1 MGCHSKSSLHLDSFF
16 ESPSLSLSSRLHS
29 MLVPPQICGGKS
41 THVFVASWILA
52 EDFDPSFIWRENWR
66 KILHRRILTPHKVL
80 GKLHSYYEANFL
92 TGLVGRLQ
100 YIQFNIPFKFY
111 H

>member
-1 MGCHSKSSLHLDSFF
+1 MQL
-16 ESPSLSLSSRLHS
+16 EARLHS
-29 MLVPPQICGGKS
+29 MLVLPQTCGGKS
-41 THVFVASWILA
+41 THVFAASWILA
-52 EDFDPSFIWRENWR
+52 EDFDPSLIWWENWR

-80 GKLHSYYEANFL
+80 GKLHSYYEVNFL
-92 TGLVGRLQ
+92 TVLVGRLQ

>member
-1 MGCHSKSSLHLDSFF
+1 MGCHSTSLFHLDSFF

-29 MLVPPQICGGKS
+29 QICGGKS
-41 THVFVASWILA
+41 THVFAASWILA
-52 EDFDPSFIWRENWR
+52 EDFDPSLIWRENWR

-92 TGLVGRLQ
+92 TVLVGRLQ
-100 YIQFNIPFKFY
+100 HIQFNIPFKFY